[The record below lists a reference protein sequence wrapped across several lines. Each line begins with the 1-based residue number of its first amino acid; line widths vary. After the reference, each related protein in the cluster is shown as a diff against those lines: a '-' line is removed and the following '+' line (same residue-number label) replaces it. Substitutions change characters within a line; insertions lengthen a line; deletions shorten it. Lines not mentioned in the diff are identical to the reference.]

1 MSLTVQ
7 EPLNYWT
14 QVLPGGQI
22 VFGLGLAT
30 LVAPLTAAILG
41 AVPSEEAGI
50 GSAVNNAVARIAGL
64 ISIAFAGGV
73 IVGGPAFT
81 RDGLYNALLVTA
93 GLFLFGALASAVG
106 IRNPVQEAAAAAV
119 SEPHTASDD
128 GGASGQPS

>member
-1 MSLTVQ
+1 MTLTLH

-14 QVLPGGQI
+14 QVVPGQI

-64 ISIAFAGGV
+64 ISIAFAGV
-73 IVGGPAFT
+73 IVGPAFT